1 MTIEP
6 VIIGPATL
14 YCGDALEILP
24 GLPKVDA
31 VITDPPY
38 GVLDEEWDAMSFRE
52 LARFTMGWVSQVRAK
67 SDVLVSFFAVNTRQ
81 ALDPLLQLVYEDV
94 RQLVWNKGGGRV
106 ADGGLFYAFEPIYLC
121 QPRTTWE
128 VVEPKTLEVAQLIT
142 AARERAG
149 LSRGAVDMQVRGKKT
164 GLCYRWEEAA
174 CLPTLEQ
181 AFALRRILGLGDDF
195 ERIYTAALAARDQVV
210 ARARAK
216 TSENAA
222 RALDVFTYPPTQ
234 GGFGRHPT
242 EKPVQLMADL
252 VQVVTDPG
260 QTVLDHFMGSGTT
273 GVACV
278 QLGRPFIGI
287 ERDPAHFE
295 TACTRIE
302 QAVAQGQ
309 LFAPEPARQVQEPLL

>member
-1 MTIEP
+1 MTEAFKKIT
-6 VIIGPATL
+6 IGPATL

-24 GLPKVDA
+24 TLPKVDA

-94 RQLVWNKGGGRV
+94 RQLVWSKGGGRV
-106 ADGGLFYAFEPIYLC
+106 ADGGLFYSFEPIYLC

-128 VVEPKTLEVAQLIT
+128 VVEPKTLEVAQLIS

-181 AFALRRILGLGDDF
+181 AHALRRILGLGEEFD
-195 ERIYTAALAARDQVV
+195 RIYSAALLARDDVM

-222 RALDVFTYPPTQ
+222 RALDVFSYPPTQ
-234 GGFGRHPT
+234 GGPGRHPT
-242 EKPVQLMADL
+242 EKPVQLMGDL
-252 VQVVTDPG
+252 VQV
-260 QTVLDHFMGSGTT
+260 VLDHFMGSGTT
-273 GVACV
+273 GVAAV

-287 ERDPAHFE
+287 ERDPGHFE
-295 TACTRIE
+295 TACRRIE
-302 QAVAQGQ
+302 QAFAQGQ
-309 LFAPEPARQVQEPLL
+309 LFAPESTRQVQGALL

>member
-1 MTIEP
+1 MSVRT
-6 VIIGPATL
+6 VTIGPATL
-14 YCGDALEILP
+14 YCGDALEIVP
-24 GLPKVDA
+24 TLPKVDA

-38 GVLDEEWDAMSFRE
+38 GVLDEEWDSMTFRE

-67 SDVLVSFFAVNTRQ
+67 SDVLVSFFAVDTRA
-81 ALDPLLQLVYEDV
+81 ALDPLLQMVYEDV

-106 ADGGLFYAFEPIYLC
+106 ADGGLFYSFEPIYLC
-121 QPRTTWE
+121 QPPTKWE
-128 VVEPKTLEVAQLIT
+128 VVEPKTLAVAQLI
-142 AARERAG
+142 ASARERAG

-181 AFALRRILGLGDDF
+181 AHKLRQILPLGVDF
-195 ERIYTAALAARDQVV
+195 DQTYTAALLARDQVM
-210 ARARAK
+210 ASARAK

-222 RALDVFTYPPTQ
+222 RGLDVFTYPPTQ
-234 GGFGRHPT
+234 GGPDRHPT
-242 EKPVQLMADL
+242 EKPLALMGDL

-260 QTVLDHFMGSGTT
+260 QVVLDPFMGRGTT

-287 ERDPAHFE
+287 ERDPGHFDN
-295 TACTRIE
+295 ACRRIE

-309 LFAPEPARQVQEPLL
+309 LFTPEQSKQVQESLL